1 MQEKNTLEKPKNLW
15 LLFISLV
22 LIACGIYVLFNPAT
36 ALVTSA
42 VITGILFLLI
52 GCGYI
57 MEFRQCRSYMC
68 PAIGIL
74 DIIIGI
80 ILLSNLTITATTMP
94 LIFGFWCLFIGS
106 SQFAGG
112 LQLKDSRRPLG
123 GLTMSSGL
131 IGMIF
136 GILILMYPIFGALT
150 MTLLLG
156 AYLIIYGVFELN
168 RYFNA

>member
-1 MQEKNTLEKPKNLW
+1 MQEKNTIQKPKSLW
-15 LLFISLV
+15 LLLISLV
-22 LIACGIYVLFNPAT
+22 LIACGIYVLFNPET

-42 VITGILFLLI
+42 VITGILFLII

-57 MEFRQCRSYMC
+57 MEFRRCRSYMC

-74 DIIIGI
+74 DILIGI
-80 ILLSNLTITATTMP
+80 LLLSNLTITASTMP
-94 LIFGFWCLFIGS
+94 MIFGFWCLFVGA

-123 GLTMSSGL
+123 NLTMVSGL

-136 GILILMYPIFGALT
+136 GTLIFLYPIFGALT

-168 RYFNA
+168 RYFND